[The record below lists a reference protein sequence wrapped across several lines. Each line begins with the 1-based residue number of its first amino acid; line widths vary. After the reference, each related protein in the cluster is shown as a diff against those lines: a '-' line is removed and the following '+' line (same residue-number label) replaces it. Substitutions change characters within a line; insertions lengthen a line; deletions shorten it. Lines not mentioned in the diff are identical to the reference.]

1 MHRAD
6 LKSGTLYV
14 TYSLLLRRFVLRMGE
29 ASAKRV
35 TGDER
40 KGPWEGYEAAL
51 HIYRICFLQHIV

>member
-35 TGDER
+35 TGDEPQGTMGR
-40 KGPWEGYEAAL
+40 
-51 HIYRICFLQHIV
+51 V